1 MSRSRD
7 YMVLTVS
14 ELEFAA
20 GDWQQSR
27 EHLDPPA
34 ARLLGRHL
42 ILRQLREAELAL
54 GEGDDELTAECLQ
67 SVEALV
73 AESSEPQ
80 WHGLYGS
87 LLAELNRRRHD
98 LPAARAAVAEALD
111 RLELCTDDVMR
122 IARVTAIGV
131 RVEADWAQRARDLRE
146 PAEARDALARARIHM
161 QRLRAAAQE
170 GGPVERAWLAVG
182 AAEQARGKGR
192 SDPALWSKA
201 ASAWDELAR
210 PFAAAIARWRQAEA
224 KVEAGDRVGAV
235 EAARG
240 ALETARRLGSRW
252 LEEEIT
258 ALCDRARLEL
268 AGGNGAAAPPAPAT
282 TSDPFGLTPRE
293 RQVLALVAE
302 GATNRQIGA
311 ALFMAEKTASVH
323 VSRILSKLDVQSRT
337 QAAAMAHRLRLS

>member
-1 MSRSRD
+1 
-7 YMVLTVS
+7 
-14 ELEFAA
+14 
-20 GDWQQSR
+20 
-27 EHLDPPA
+27 
-34 ARLLGRHL
+34 
-42 ILRQLREAELAL
+42 
-54 GEGDDELTAECLQ
+54 
-67 SVEALV
+67 
-73 AESSEPQ
+73 
-80 WHGLYGS
+80 
-87 LLAELNRRRHD
+87 
-98 LPAARAAVAEALD
+98 
-111 RLELCTDDVMR
+111 
-122 IARVTAIGV
+122 
-131 RVEADWAQRARDLRE
+131 
-146 PAEARDALARARIHM
+146 M

-201 ASAWDELAR
+201 VSAWDELAR

-224 KVEAGDRVGAV
+224 KVEAGDREGAV

-252 LEEEIT
+252 LEEEVT

-282 TSDPFGLTPRE
+282 TTDPFGLTPRE

-337 QAAAMAHRLRLS
+337 QAAAVAHRLRLS